1 MSAAPNPARY
11 AATFWPTANLKGHQE
26 QANIFGAPRE
36 ADSFETLFAS
46 IKRTGIE
53 EPLIIRDDGNGFGT
67 ILSGHKR
74 HACAVELELETVP
87 VRVHAPFESY
97 YAEVAY
103 VIRANTERTH
113 MKPGEIAVAMK
124 RLRELSRE
132 QGGAKAKRGGDH
144 GNQHTGGKRQVGESP
159 QLPTRDLAAST
170 LGVSTD
176 VARACETVFS
186 TPGVPDD
193 FKAAVNDGS
202 VKPTTAAKAVR
213 AEVKRQGG
221 AIESPAALSAL
232 AQPKAPKNEPPA
244 ETHEQ
249 RLMREARR
257 YQETFKRLWLAYKE
271 VDAVLTSMPLHTVLG
286 PTEHHEYRRVIHDLA
301 IRAWREVEK
310 IEGQTNAGKQMALTV
325 IPGGK

>member
-1 MSAAPNPARY
+1 MSAALDTARHVV
-11 AATFWPTANLKGHQE
+11 TSWPTSNLKGHQE
-26 QANIFGAPRE
+26 QSNIFGAPRE
-36 ADSFETLFAS
+36 ADSYKTLYDS
-46 IKRTGIE
+46 IKRIGIE
-53 EPLIIRDDGNGFGT
+53 EAIVIRDDGNGYGT

-74 HACAVELELETVP
+74 HACAVDLKHPEVP
-87 VRVHAPFESY
+87 VRVHVPFSTYLE
-97 YAEVAY
+97 EVAY

-132 QGGAKAKRGGDH
+132 QGGAKGKTGRPTKENGAAGG
-144 GNQHTGGKRQVGESP
+144 TISGK
-159 QLPTRDLAAST
+159 TRDIAADT
-170 LGVSTD
+170 IGVGRHK
-176 VARACETVFS
+176 AEACETVFS
-186 TPGVPDD
+186 TPGVPED
-193 FKAAVNDGS
+193 FKAAVNAGTI
-202 VKPTTAAKAVR
+202 KPVPAAAAVR

-232 AQPKAPKNEPPA
+232 AQPKAPKVEPPA